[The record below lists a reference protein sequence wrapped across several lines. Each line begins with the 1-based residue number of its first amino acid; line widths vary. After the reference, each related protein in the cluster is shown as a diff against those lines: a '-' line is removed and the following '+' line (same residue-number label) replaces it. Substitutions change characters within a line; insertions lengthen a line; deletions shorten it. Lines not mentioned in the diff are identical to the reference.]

1 MCMYLLNKDAKQV
14 LLKKDEKK
22 PKILMQLLPQG
33 SKALQVP
40 NITQID
46 NALNRHL
53 SKTVRKLFTYLVYK
67 CLIYKSSF
75 K

>member
-1 MCMYLLNKDAKQV
+1 
-14 LLKKDEKK
+14 
-22 PKILMQLLPQG
+22 MQLLPQG

-67 CLIYKSSF
+67 CFIYKSSF